1 MEHKLPMSGIRVL
14 DFTWVAAGPRTT
26 LPLANMG
33 AEVIKVESARRLDLS
48 RGRPPFAEGK
58 SGINA
63 GANWV
68 MINADKLS
76 ITLNMTK
83 PRAVEIANRLVAV
96 SDIVIDNMTGG
107 VMERW
112 GMGYQSLVKIKP
124 DIIVVSMPVMGT
136 TGPYKEFGGYLMGVE
151 AIGGIKQISGFP
163 SRMPVGTGF
172 AFPDSGPNP
181 AHAAVAILA
190 ALHYKNKTGKGQ
202 YIEISQY
209 ESTICWTGTAILE
222 YNVNKNLQP
231 RLGNHLAYASPHGTY
246 RCKGNDEW
254 CVIGIF
260 NEKEWGKLIR
270 AMGSPSWTKDPKF
283 ATMEERKKN
292 EDQLDLLITELTL
305 QHTRE
310 EVWALQKEGIS
321 VGMVQNARDI
331 LEDPHLKARN
341 YFRYVDNSEA
351 GLLPCFGPVARL
363 SALEERVPSP
373 APLFGEH
380 NDRIFG
386 GLLGMSEE
394 EINQLIV
401 EEVIY

>member
-1 MEHKLPMSGIRVL
+1 MSGIRVL
-14 DFTWVAAGPRTT
+14 DFTWVAAGPRAT

-33 AEVIKVESARRLDLS
+33 AEVIKVESARRIDLS

-83 PRAVEIANRLVAV
+83 PKAVEIACRLVAI

-112 GMGYQSLVKIKP
+112 GVGYQSLVKIKP

-136 TGPYKEFGGYLMGVE
+136 NGPYKEFGGYGMGVE

-172 AFPDSGPNP
+172 AFPDAGPNP
-181 AHAAVAILA
+181 AHATVAILA
-190 ALHYKNKTGKGQ
+190 ALHHRFKTGKGQ
-202 YIEISQY
+202 YIEIAQY

-222 YNVNKNLQP
+222 YSVNKTLQA
-231 RLGNHLAYASPHGTY
+231 RLGNHLPYACPHGAY

-260 NEKEWGKLIR
+260 SEKEWGKLVQ
-270 AMGSPSWTKDPKF
+270 AMGSPSWTMEPKF
-283 ATMEERKKN
+283 ATMDERKKN
-292 EDQLDLLITELTL
+292 EDQLDILITEWTI

-310 EVWALQKEGIS
+310 EVWELQKEGIS

-363 SALEERVPSP
+363 SALDERVPSP

-386 GLLGMSEE
+386 GLLGMNEE
-394 EINQLIV
+394 DINQLIV